1 MKVKQAAD
9 LIKHSSNTIA
19 LTGAG
24 ISTPSGIPDFRS
36 VDTGLWIDV
45 DPMEVASL
53 SAFRQNPQKFF
64 DWIRPL
70 LCSIFNA
77 KPNPAHFALA
87 ELEAAGYLSGVITQN
102 IDNLHRRAGTK
113 TIYEVHGSINT
124 LTCVSC
130 YTVYDSQD
138 FFKACSEK
146 GLVPYCEKCGHI
158 LKPDVILYEEQLP
171 YKIWQAAEKAVQ
183 AADLML
189 VIGSSLVIT
198 PTAALPVTAL
208 NGGAKLI
215 VINNSPTYIDER
227 AEVVINADIGQ
238 VLPQIAKEV
247 LGENG

>member
-1 MKVKQAAD
+1 MKVKQAAE
-9 LIKHSSNTIA
+9 LIRQSSNTIA

-36 VDTGLWIDV
+36 DDKGLWV
-45 DPMEVASL
+45 NVNPMDVASL

-70 LCSIFNA
+70 LCGIFNA
-77 KPNPAHFALA
+77 SPNPAHFALA
-87 ELEAAGYLSGVITQN
+87 KLEAAGYLSGVITQN
-102 IDNLHRRAGTK
+102 IDNLHRRAGSK
-113 TIYEVHGSINT
+113 KLYEVHGSINT

-130 YTVYDSQD
+130 YTTYDSLD
-138 FFKACSEK
+138 FFKACSEE

-171 YKIWQAAEKAVQ
+171 YKTWQAAEKATQ
-183 AADLML
+183 AADLMI

-208 NGGAKLI
+208 NNGAKLI
-215 VINNSPTYIDER
+215 MINNSPTFIDER
-227 AEVVINADIGQ
+227 AEIVINEDIGEI
-238 VLPQIAKEV
+238 LPLIAKEV
-247 LGENG
+247 LGEDG